1 MAEEVF
7 NEQGVSNYIK
17 VPIKTLQ
24 RWRAEKT
31 GPRFIKAGR
40 LVRYRLKDVD
50 EWMNRQTIE
59 TDRGTA
65 ARPASVVELRHLKA

>member
-7 NEQGVSNYIK
+7 DEHGVSNYIK

-24 RWRAEKT
+24 RWRGEKT

-40 LVRYRLKDVD
+40 LVRYRLKDVE
-50 EWMNRQTIE
+50 EWLNRQTIE
-59 TDRGTA
+59 TDREVA
-65 ARPASVVELRHLKA
+65 ATGSVVSLRQARRS